1 MSKPK
6 RPKPGKCDF
15 EKVNAR
21 LRTGIK
27 KKSPIDVQE
36 LLYVEKLPFQQTAK
50 VMMLKIPF

>member
-27 KKSPIDVQE
+27 KKSLIDVQD
-36 LLYVEKLPFQQTAK
+36 LLLEKLPFQRTAK

>member
-27 KKSPIDVQE
+27 KKSLIDVQE